1 MHLSTLPYT
10 IKLINKLISERHDF
24 MVDLDEVVEFVSG
37 SPQFRIKEAFDKDAP
52 LYTYYGQL
60 DMEDDL
66 VGLISNAEHKSVRSY
81 DEVNT
86 LDAGDVLF
94 SLISGTATIVREEHA
109 GFLYTQN
116 FVKLVP
122 NEKIDAKYLVYLLNE
137 DQFIKKQF
145 LLGLQGSQVLKYTLK
160 QVKDLKLPKLPTV
173 KKQQTIGELYFNQ
186 LRLQALRQR
195 AAEAE
200 TTILLTKL
208 EEASRDE

>member
-1 MHLSTLPYT
+1 MRLSSLPYT
-10 IKLINKLISERHDF
+10 IKITNKLISERHDS
-24 MVDLDEVVEFVSG
+24 MVGLNEVVEFVSG

-94 SLISGTATIVREEHA
+94 SLISGTATIVRKEHE

-116 FVKLVP
+116 FVKLMP

-137 DQFIKKQF
+137 DQFLKKQF

-160 QVKDLKLPKLPTV
+160 QVRDLELPKLPTV
-173 KKQQTIGELYFNQ
+173 EKQQKIGELYFNQ
-186 LRLQALRQR
+186 LRLQALRKR
-195 AAEAE
+195 SAEAE
-200 TTILLTKL
+200 TTILLAKL
-208 EEASRDE
+208 EEANRDE